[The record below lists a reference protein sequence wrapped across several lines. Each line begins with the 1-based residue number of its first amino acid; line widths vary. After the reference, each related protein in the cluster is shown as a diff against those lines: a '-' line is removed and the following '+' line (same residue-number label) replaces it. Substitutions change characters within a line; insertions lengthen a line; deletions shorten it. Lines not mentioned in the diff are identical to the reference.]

1 MKGHVPSL
9 LATRAA
15 NIAAASEDKCTDR
28 AIKRRLPA
36 A

>member
-9 LATRAA
+9 VATGVA
-15 NIAAASEDKCTDR
+15 NIASASEDKCTDR
-28 AIKRRLPA
+28 AIKRHLPA